1 MKVSSYQIFKNTFI
15 DFSLNGSSLII
26 DDINYN
32 NIYTV
37 IISFYNNSYSIKGF
51 DFYEKKVFNISKN
64 LLSCVEFI
72 KLSSKCYK
80 LYIS

>member
-1 MKVSSYQIFKNTFI
+1 MKFSSYQIFKNSFI
-15 DFSLNGSSLII
+15 DLSLNGSSLII

-51 DFYEKKVFNISKN
+51 DFYEKSVFNISKN

-72 KLSSKCYK
+72 ELNSKCYK